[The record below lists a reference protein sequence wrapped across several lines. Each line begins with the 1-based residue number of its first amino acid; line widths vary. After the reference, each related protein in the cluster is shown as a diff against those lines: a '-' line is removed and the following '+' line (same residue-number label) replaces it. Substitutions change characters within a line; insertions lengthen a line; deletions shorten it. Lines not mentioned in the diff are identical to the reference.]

1 MNVLIIG
8 SGGREHAFAWKIAQS
23 PICDNLYIA
32 TGNAG
37 TARVGT
43 NVSIKPTD
51 FERLATFCED
61 SDIDLVVVGNEEPLV
76 KGIVD
81 YFKADNSL
89 KNIHIIG
96 ANQKGAQLEGSKD
109 FAKNFMNKNNIPTAK
124 SETFIKETIEEA
136 KKYING
142 LATPIVLKADG
153 LAAGKGVVI
162 AHSKE
167 EALQTLNE
175 MILDEK
181 FGEAS
186 QKVVIEEFLDGIEV
200 SIFVLTDGKD
210 YVLLPEAKDYK
221 QIGEGNT
228 GLNTGGMGAVSPVPF
243 VTEDFIKN
251 VEQTVVKPTLQGLQN
266 ENIEYCG
273 FIFIGLMV
281 VENKPYVLEYNVRMG
296 DPETEV
302 VLPRIE
308 SDFLALLEATAKK
321 ELANYSLK
329 ISKKAATTVMLV
341 SGGYPEAYEKGKLIK
356 GHGNLPKNVIAFHAG
371 TKEDDSQTLTNGGR
385 VIALTALAET
395 AQEALAA
402 SNHAAELVNFEGKY
416 YRKDIG
422 WDLF

>member
-23 PICDNLYIA
+23 SLCDNLYIA

-37 TARVGT
+37 TSQVGT
-43 NVSIKPTD
+43 NVAIKPTN
-51 FERLATFCED
+51 FERLGSFCEE

-81 YFKADNSL
+81 YFKNDNSL
-89 KNIHIIG
+89 KNIRIIG
-96 ANQKGAQLEGSKD
+96 ANQQGAQLEGSKD

-124 SETFIKETIEEA
+124 SETFTKESIQKA
-136 KKYING
+136 KEYIDT
-142 LATPIVLKADG
+142 LSIPVVLKADG

-167 EALQTLNE
+167 EATKTLDE
-175 MILDEK
+175 MLLDEK

-186 QKVVIEEFLDGIEV
+186 SKVVIEEFLDGIEV
-200 SIFVLTDGKD
+200 SLFVLTDGKD

-243 VTEDFIKN
+243 VTEEFIKN
-251 VEQTVVKPTLQGLQN
+251 AEEKIIKPTLQGLQN
-266 ENIEYCG
+266 ENIDYCG

-281 VENKPYVLEYNVRMG
+281 VKNKAYVLEYNVRMG

-308 SDFLALLEATAKK
+308 SDFLALLDATAKK
-321 ELANYSLK
+321 QLGNHSLK
-329 ISKKAATTVMLV
+329 ISKKAATTIMLV
-341 SGGYPEAYEKGKLIK
+341 SGGYPEDYEKGKLIK
-356 GHGNLPKNVIAFHAG
+356 GHTNLQKNVIAFQAG
-371 TKEDDSQTLTNGGR
+371 TKEDEGQIFTNGGR
-385 VIALTALAET
+385 VIALTALADT
-395 AQEALAA
+395 AEEALAA
-402 SNHAAELVNFEGKY
+402 SNHAAEQVDFEGKY

-422 WDLF
+422 KDLF

>member
-23 PICDNLYIA
+23 SLCDNLYIA

-37 TARVGT
+37 TAQVGT
-43 NVSIKPTD
+43 NVAIKPTD
-51 FERLATFCED
+51 FERLGQFCMD
-61 SDIDLVVVGNEEPLV
+61 SDIDLVLVGNEEPLV

-81 YFKADNSL
+81 YFKNDNSL
-89 KNIHIIG
+89 KNIKIIG
-96 ANQKGAQLEGSKD
+96 ANKQGAQLEGSKD
-109 FAKNFMNKNNIPTAK
+109 FAKNFMVKNNIPTAK
-124 SETFIKETIEEA
+124 SETFTKESIQKA
-136 KKYING
+136 KEYAET
-142 LATPIVLKADG
+142 LSLPVVLKADG

-162 AHSKE
+162 AHTKE
-167 EALQTLNE
+167 ETNKTLDE
-175 MILDEK
+175 MLLDEK

-186 QKVVIEEFLDGIEV
+186 SKVVIEEFLDGIEV

-243 VTEDFIKN
+243 VTEQFIKDAEEN
-251 VEQTVVKPTLQGLQN
+251 IVKPTLQGLQN
-266 ENIEYCG
+266 ENIDYCG

-281 VENKPYVLEYNVRMG
+281 VKEKAFVLEYNVRMG

-308 SDFLALLEATAKK
+308 SDFLALLDATAKK
-321 ELANYSLK
+321 ELGQHSIK
-329 ISKKAATTVMLV
+329 VSKKAATTIMLV
-341 SGGYPEAYEKGKLIK
+341 SGGYPEAYQTGKLIK
-356 GHGNLPKNVIAFHAG
+356 GHGNLPENVIAFHAG
-371 TKEDDSQTLTNGGR
+371 TKEDDSQTYTNGGR
-385 VIALTALAET
+385 VIALTALADT
-395 AQEALAA
+395 APEALAA
-402 SNHAAELVNFEGKY
+402 SNHAADLVNFEGKY

-422 WDLF
+422 KDLF

>member
-1 MNVLIIG
+1 MNILIIG

-23 PICDNLYIA
+23 SLCDNLYIA
-32 TGNAG
+32 NGNAG

-43 NVSIKPTD
+43 NVAIKPTD
-51 FERLATFCED
+51 FERLGRFCMD
-61 SDIDLVVVGNEEPLV
+61 SDIDLVLVGNEEPLV

-81 YFKADNSL
+81 FFKNDNSL
-89 KNIHIIG
+89 KNIGIIG
-96 ANQKGAQLEGSKD
+96 ANKQGAQLEGSKD
-109 FAKNFMNKNNIPTAK
+109 FSKIFMNKNNIPTAK
-124 SETFIKETIEEA
+124 SETFTKETIQKA
-136 KKYING
+136 KEYIET
-142 LATPIVLKADG
+142 LSIPVVLKADG

-167 EALQTLNE
+167 EALKTLDE
-175 MILDEK
+175 MLIEEK

-186 QKVVIEEFLDGIEV
+186 SKVVIEEFLDGIEV

-243 VTEDFIKN
+243 VTEEFIKN
-251 VEQTVVKPTLQGLQN
+251 AEETIVKPTLQGLQN
-266 ENIEYCG
+266 ENIDYCG

-281 VENKPYVLEYNVRMG
+281 VGDKSYVLEYNVRMG

-308 SDFLALLEATAKK
+308 SDFLALLDATAKRK
-321 ELANYSLK
+321 LGNHTLK
-329 ISKKAATTVMLV
+329 ISKKAATTIMLV
-341 SGGYPEAYEKGKLIK
+341 SGGYPEEYQIGKTIK
-356 GHGNLPKNVIAFHAG
+356 GHGSLPKNVIAFHAA
-371 TKEDDSQTLTNGGR
+371 TIDDDSRTLTNGGR
-385 VIALTALAET
+385 VMALTALADT

-402 SNHAAELVNFEGKY
+402 SNQAAEQVTFEGKY
-416 YRKDIG
+416 YRRDIG
-422 WDLF
+422 KDLF